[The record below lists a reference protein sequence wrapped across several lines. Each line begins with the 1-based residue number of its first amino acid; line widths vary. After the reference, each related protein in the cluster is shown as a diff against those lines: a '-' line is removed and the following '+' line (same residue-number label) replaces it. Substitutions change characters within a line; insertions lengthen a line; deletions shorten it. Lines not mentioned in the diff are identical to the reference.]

1 VARWFTRSWT
11 LPELLAPDHVDF
23 FTSRGDH
30 LGDKFLLLRELNEVT
45 GIPSQALVHYDP
57 TQFTVAERMS
67 WASSRSATIE
77 EDKVYSL
84 LGMVNVYMPLIYG
97 EGLAH
102 ALRRLKEQYERYLP
116 LLPPSIDEVYPT
128 TYQDQDSAPE
138 HLIVDLDDESEV
150 EITPDAFYKP
160 LIKDGFR
167 LLELDPGQIGSTIT
181 GHLEEFSLLDP
192 PPYMALSYVWGQEPT
207 IQRVLINSEGK
218 LIRPNLFHA
227 LQRVRSLQQ
236 SRFRIWTDSLCI
248 DQQNDTERN
257 VQVGLMSQI
266 YNKADAVFI
275 WLGEENSTSQLAIEL
290 VDKIHEGGEEV
301 VDSLDQ
307 PQSYM
312 DGSWWKDYG
321 FTALSRLLERQ
332 WFRRGWVLQEAAFS
346 TNSLIQCGD
355 RQVHMNKFAK
365 VAKIIRRKISDEPRL
380 VSLVNDQTRAG
391 TLMNFV
397 DSPAMRMLDLIEGAF
412 ERSTKGVIINPKM
425 SLETLVYMST
435 FSETSN
441 ERDTIFALL
450 NMANNTSS
458 TLHSTERPSLLP
470 DYRKS
475 ILEVYSDFVR
485 HCCYH
490 ARSLDILCR
499 PWAPSPSPQLQTGQS
514 DGQQLPSW
522 ICVRDNLPYGDP
534 SWRLKHRLH
543 ANPLVG
549 DKRKQMYNAHN
560 GTEPVAVIGLP
571 DKPDVISARGIIL
584 TEVSR
589 QSSRMA
595 NAIVTTEC
603 LDILEWMTVDL
614 QSNTLQAPNSLW
626 PTLCADRD
634 EKGDPAP
641 DSYGVAMHD
650 LMKAMNPRT
659 AMRHMIGL
667 DPRSASIDIE
677 ELLESDIS
685 EHIKS
690 FLSVVRNVVWNR
702 RTFEAPG
709 LPTEDPLRGLV
720 PRNARVGDRI
730 CILYG
735 CSVPVVLRKH
745 EISDKECYWKLIGD
759 AYVHGVMDGEAI
771 RGVSDKMLRAMEME
785 FEIR

>member
-1 VARWFTRSWT
+1 
-11 LPELLAPDHVDF
+11 
-23 FTSRGDH
+23 
-30 LGDKFLLLRELNEVT
+30 
-45 GIPSQALVHYDP
+45 
-57 TQFTVAERMS
+57 VAERMS
-67 WASSRSATIE
+67 WASRRRARHE
-77 EDKVYSL
+77 EDGAYSL
-84 LGMVNVYMPLIYG
+84 LGIFNVSMPLIYG
-97 EGLAH
+97 EGSEY
-102 ALRRLKEQYERYLP
+102 ALRRLRREIEESNQ
-116 LLPPSIDEVYPT
+116 PSKSPIDQLKGST
-128 TYQDQDSAPE
+128 
-138 HLIVDLDDESEV
+138 ESTIMV
-150 EITPDAFYKP
+150 TPDSIYSP
-160 LIKDGFR
+160 LGQDGFR
-167 LLELDPGQIGSTIT
+167 LQELDPGQIGSRIT
-181 GHLEEFSLLDP
+181 GHTKEFSLQNP
-192 PPYMALSYVWGQEPT
+192 PPYIALSYVWGQEPT
-207 IQRVLINSEGK
+207 IQRVFINSEGSF
-218 LIRPNLFHA
+218 IRPNLFYA
-227 LQRVRSLQQ
+227 LQRIRSLHE
-236 SRFRIWTDSLCI
+236 SRFHIWTDSLCI

-257 VQVGLMSQI
+257 AQVGLMSQI
-266 YNKADAVFI
+266 YNRASAVFI
-275 WLGEENSTSQLAIEL
+275 WLGEEDSTSQLAIEL
-290 VDKIHEGGEEV
+290 VDKIYEGSEEV

-307 PQSYM
+307 SHSYM
-312 DGSWWKDYG
+312 DGSWWEDYG

-365 VAKIIRRKISDEPRL
+365 VAKMIRRKISDEPRL

-397 DSPAMRMLDLIEGAF
+397 DSLAMRMLDLIEGAF
-412 ERSTKGVIINPKM
+412 ERSTEGVIINPKM

-458 TLHSTERPSLLP
+458 TLHSKERPTLLP

-475 ILEVYSDFVR
+475 IPEVYADFVR

-490 ARSLDILCR
+490 AKSLDILCR
-499 PWAPSPSPQLQTGQS
+499 PWAPSPSPQLQTRQPNA
-514 DGQQLPSW
+514 QQLPSW

-543 ANPLVG
+543 GNPLVG
-549 DKRKQMYNAHN
+549 DNRKQMYNAHN
-560 GTEPVAVIGLP
+560 GTKPVAVIGLR

-603 LDILEWMTVDL
+603 LDILEWMTVDH

-626 PTLCADRD
+626 RTLCADRD
-634 EKGDPAP
+634 EKGNPAP

-650 LMKAMNPRT
+650 LMKAINSRS
-659 AMRHMIGL
+659 AMRLRFGL
-667 DPRSASIDIE
+667 TPHSASIDIE
-677 ELLESDIS
+677 ELLESDIL
-685 EHIKS
+685 EHMKS

-702 RTFEAPG
+702 RTFESPK
-709 LPTEDPLRGLV
+709 LPTEDPMRGLV

-771 RGVSDKMLRAMEME
+771 RGVSDKILRAMEME